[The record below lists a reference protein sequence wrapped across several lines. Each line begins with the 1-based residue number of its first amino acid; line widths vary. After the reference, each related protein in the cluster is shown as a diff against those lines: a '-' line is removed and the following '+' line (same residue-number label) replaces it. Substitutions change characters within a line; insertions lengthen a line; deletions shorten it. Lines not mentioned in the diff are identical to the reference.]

1 MGREWLDLSVL
12 KIVRPDCVTM
22 SDLGLRENISIA
34 YVVFWPP
41 QSLIKINCCCSTSV
55 FYSTISRHLLH
66 RWLHFDFAKKQL
78 IYKGLQLQMLS
89 NNTDL
94 IFTIY
99 LSFWWNSL
107 SAFCGLIAIDSSFEP
122 LYPKVF
128 RGTQEVDLES
138 IVCPPHPPKVRWCR
152 FLATQKGRF

>member
-1 MGREWLDLSVL
+1 MDFQKCDFPVL
-12 KIVRPDCVTM
+12 VHLVLPKKHASFETFTKHQLLILCFDP
-22 SDLGLRENISIA
+22 
-34 YVVFWPP
+34 
-41 QSLIKINCCCSTSV
+41 SLTKINYCSSTSV

-99 LSFWWNSL
+99 LSFWWNSS

-128 RGTQEVDLES
+128 RGTPKNDLVS
-138 IVCPPHPPKVRWCR
+138 TVWRPGPAKVR
-152 FLATQKGRF
+152 